1 MNANEF
7 HFQYCLYDSG
17 MLLSLEHVCIRY
29 PATSAGGGE
38 RAAVDGVSLG
48 LAHGQIGV
56 LIGPSGCGK
65 TSLLRAVAGLEPLA
79 GGRIA
84 LGDEVLGDAEHGLHV
99 APEAR
104 HIGMVFQD
112 YALFPHLSVAQNVAF
127 GIHGLPRARRDQRVT
142 ELLDLVGL
150 ADAARR
156 APHQLS
162 GGQQQR
168 IALARALAPS
178 PRLLLLD
185 EPFSSLDVDLRERL
199 AQELR
204 AILKTTGTTALFV
217 THDQLEAFALGDVIG
232 VMHHGR
238 LDQWD
243 DAYHLYHRPATRFVA
258 DFIGHGVFAPARIV
272 AGENGAGPQVRTPLG
287 DLRDLEEC
295 PVPGAYA
302 DGECEVLLR
311 ADDIVHDDASPV
323 KARIER
329 KAFRG
334 SEFLYTLRLASGEQV
349 LAHVPSHHDHQLGE
363 WIGIR
368 AEVDHVVTFPRE
380 PRTPTVPGTTAAV
393 AVPEKPVNCG
403 QLSVPLPTPRSE
415 PSPILARISL
425 KGCATSWVQR
435 QK

>member
-1 MNANEF
+1 MFLN
-7 HFQYCLYDSG
+7 
-17 MLLSLEHVCIRY
+17 LSQVSIHY
-29 PATSAGGGE
+29 PPAHAGQPE
-38 RAAVDGVSLG
+38 RAAVEQVSFG
-48 LAHGQIGV
+48 LAQGEIGV

-79 GGRIA
+79 GGSIA
-84 LGDEVLGDAEHGLHV
+84 LGGEPIGDVERGLHLP
-99 APEAR
+99 PEAR
-104 HIGMVFQD
+104 RIGMVFQD
-112 YALFPHLSVAQNVAF
+112 YALFPHLTVAQNVAF
-127 GIHGLPRARRDQRVT
+127 GIHGLPAAERERRVA

-150 ADAARR
+150 RSAARR

-168 IALARALAPS
+168 IALARALAPR

-204 AILKTTGTTALFV
+204 GILKQTGTTALFV

-232 VMHHGR
+232 VMQRGR
-238 LDQWD
+238 LEQWD

-258 DFIGHGVFAPARIV
+258 DFIGHGVFTTAQIV
-272 AGENGAGPQVRTPLG
+272 DGAGGPRVRTPLG
-287 DLRDLEEC
+287 DLSDIEEC
-295 PVPGAYA
+295 PLPAAYP

-334 SEFLYTLRLASGEQV
+334 SEFLYTLQLASGERV

-368 AEVDHVVTFPRE
+368 AEVDHVVTFPRK
-380 PRTPTVPGTTAAV
+380 TADEA
-393 AVPEKPVNCG
+393 
-403 QLSVPLPTPRSE
+403 S
-415 PSPILARISL
+415 
-425 KGCATSWVQR
+425 TSS
-435 QK
+435 